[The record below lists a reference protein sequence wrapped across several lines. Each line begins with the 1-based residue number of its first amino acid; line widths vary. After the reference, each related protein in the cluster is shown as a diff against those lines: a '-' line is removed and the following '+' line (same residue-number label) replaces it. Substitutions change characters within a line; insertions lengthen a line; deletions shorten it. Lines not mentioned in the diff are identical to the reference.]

1 MKIAILGTGN
11 VGQTFAEKFISLGHQ
26 VMLGTR
32 NVADTMER
40 KGTDNYGS
48 LPFSE
53 WHAKNS
59 TVQLGTFAESTAFGD
74 IVVNALNGGATI
86 SAINSCNSS
95 DFDDKI
101 IMDIANPLDFSKGF
115 PPILI
120 EGLNNSNSL
129 GEEIQKALPNAK
141 VVKTLNTMWSGFMVN
156 PTMLNDGN
164 HINYI
169 CGNDADAKTKVMS
182 ILNGFGWKNEN
193 ILDLGDITNAR
204 GTESTLLLWTR
215 IYAATQSG
223 AFNMSIVK

>member
-32 NVADTMER
+32 NVTDTMSR
-40 KGTDNYGS
+40 TGTGTS
-48 LPFSE
+48 FAE
-53 WHAKNS
+53 WHEKNVKV
-59 TVQLGTFAESTAFGD
+59 TLGTFAESAAFGD
-74 IVVNALNGGATI
+74 IVVNALNGGATL
-86 SAINSCNSS
+86 SAINGCKSS
-95 DFDDKI
+95 DFDNKI
-101 IMDIANPLDFSKGF
+101 IIDISNPLDFSKGF

-141 VVKTLNTMWSGFMVN
+141 VVKTLNTMWSGLMVN

-169 CGNDADAKTKVMS
+169 CGNAAAAKATVLS
-182 ILNGFGWKNEN
+182 ILGDFGWKNEN